1 MLTKI
6 RYCVK
11 YLQQIKLQKK
21 NIHYTLIYKYKLVI
35 LPINYIIKT
44 CSMQK

>member
-6 RYCVK
+6 KYCFK
-11 YLQQIKLQKK
+11 YLQQIRLQKK
-21 NIHYTLIYKYKLVI
+21 NIYYILIYKYKLAI
-35 LPINYIIKT
+35 LPINHIIKT